1 VAWTPYAHFTHYE
14 GASIVRKKAD
24 PQESALFH
32 ERWDADYRVDPYYS
46 PALNQN
52 LLRTYEAL

>member
-1 VAWTPYAHFTHYE
+1 
-14 GASIVRKKAD
+14 VRKKAD
-24 PQESALFH
+24 PAESALFH

-52 LLRTYEAL
+52 LLRIYEAL